1 MLIYLRNLSLIKVLF
16 CFVFIL
22 VKMVFSWSWLLLV
35 KKRIIGP
42 YIGSIRYTNRGNVIY
57 KICRENVKCQLPRI
71 VIKHICSNAQLLD
84 SGLSVLLLNTSVF
97 RFFFLGS
104 TCLEV
109 KHFVLWYGHFDIA
122 GPCRQLL
129 EYLVVR
135 ATKIGWMCCH

>member
-1 MLIYLRNLSLIKVLF
+1 MVGMLIYLRNLSLIKVIF

-35 KKRIIGP
+35 KRRIIGP

-57 KICRENVKCQLPRI
+57 KICRENVKCQPPSI
-71 VIKHICSNAQLLD
+71 VIKHICSNAQLFD

-104 TCLEV
+104 TCLE
-109 KHFVLWYGHFDIA
+109 G
-122 GPCRQLL
+122 
-129 EYLVVR
+129 
-135 ATKIGWMCCH
+135 